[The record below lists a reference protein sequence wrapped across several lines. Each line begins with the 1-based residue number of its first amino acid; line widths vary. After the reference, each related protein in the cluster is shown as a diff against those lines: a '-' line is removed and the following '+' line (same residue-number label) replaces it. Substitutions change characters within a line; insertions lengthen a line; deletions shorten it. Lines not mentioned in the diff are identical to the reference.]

1 MVNDASSGKGRRLA
15 PAGDGSAE
23 YAGKVPHGSPSSLTQ
38 ELAQLLAASIAQNQ
52 ANRLVPSAIPTNA
65 ELTSLAQLVSAASG
79 QRTLAPV
86 FKDGLSALSYTRP
99 QSRQVASEMAPE
111 MPPDDEPMP
120 IPSTWRQPVASDD
133 QRWYRQQMGAALL
146 GLIAGL
152 MIVVP
157 SVLWLS
163 GRIGPSKIDASVER
177 PYGAGG
183 ERPYA
188 AGGETR
194 VSEIKTVRTQ
204 VQPIEKR
211 VESAVQY
218 VAGREDSRQRHTAE
232 QQATPPGTAER
243 LAEARRV
250 EEILEQA
257 TRRVTGGD
265 VRGARELLTAAEDG
279 AQGPVTFALAET
291 YDPNMLAAW
300 GSRGITSDVVKAKAL
315 YRKALDLGIERAH
328 VRLEAL
334 Q

>member
-1 MVNDASSGKGRRLA
+1 MVNDAASGKGRRLS
-15 PAGDGSAE
+15 PAGDGSTE
-23 YAGKVPHGSPSSLTQ
+23 YASKVAQGSPSSLTQ

-52 ANRLVPSAIPTNA
+52 ANRLTPSAIPTNS

-79 QRTLAPV
+79 QRSLAPV
-86 FKDGLSALSYTRP
+86 FRDGLSALSYSRP
-99 QSRQVASEMAPE
+99 QSRPASAEVAPE

-133 QRWYRQQMGAALL
+133 QRWYRQQMGAAFL
-146 GLIAGL
+146 GLVAGL

-163 GRIGPSKIDASVER
+163 GRIGPPKSDAGAER
-177 PYGAGG
+177 PF
-183 ERPYA
+183 A
-188 AGGETR
+188 AGGETGTLR
-194 VSEIKTVRTQ
+194 AQ
-204 VQPIEKR
+204 MQPTEKR

-218 VAGREDSRQRHTAE
+218 VAGRDDSHPLQTTE
-232 QQATPPGTAER
+232 QPGTSER

-257 TRRVTGGD
+257 ARRVSGGD
-265 VRGARELLTAAEDG
+265 VTGARDLLAAAEHS

-300 GSRGITSDVVKAKAL
+300 GSRGTTSDVVKAKAL
-315 YRKALDLGIERAH
+315 YRKALDLGIDKAH